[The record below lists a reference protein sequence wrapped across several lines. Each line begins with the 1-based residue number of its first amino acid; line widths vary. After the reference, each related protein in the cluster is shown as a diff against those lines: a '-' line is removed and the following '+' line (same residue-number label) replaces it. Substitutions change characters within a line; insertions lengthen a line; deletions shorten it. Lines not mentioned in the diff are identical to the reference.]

1 MSAGRKL
8 FNRRFT
14 SRRRSTRTARIL
26 LVIFPLIFLLAAA
39 LYRFAPQPALPAM
52 AGQSKVQELQGF
64 LSDRS
69 VIFRQILS
77 QVIPGLGHPYFAGKD
92 SPAAGQGDDILTGTV
107 SRLDPRDPWR
117 IFSAQIPYI
126 SEVGYQPQ
134 TLIYE
139 AGKSEGGPSTAPR
152 IIIPSYSVQ
161 KEGRVIIYHT
171 HTTESFLPTSGV
183 NFTEELEFTV
193 ARLGTE
199 LATILRDEYNIT
211 VVHNTQIHDYNR
223 DASYG
228 VAIGTLRELL
238 ETYPDADLVVDLHRD
253 GLDRRLSTAKI
264 GGQYVGRIL
273 FVVGSRHPN
282 WQENYQLAEHF
293 HQILEEIAPGI
304 SRGVRER
311 PLVYN
316 QHLHPGSLLIEVGGN
331 ENSLEEA
338 LRAIPYLAEALS
350 HYDHGGQ

>member
-26 LVIFPLIFLLAAA
+26 LVIFPLILLLASA
-39 LYRFAPQPALPAM
+39 LYRFASPPVLPAM

-69 VIFRQILS
+69 IIFRQILG
-77 QVIPGLGHPYFAGKD
+77 QVIPGLGHPSFAGKD
-92 SPAAGQGDDILTGTV
+92 SPEAGQGEDILTGTV

-139 AGKSEGGPSTAPR
+139 AGQAEGGASTAPR
-152 IIIPSYSVQ
+152 IIVPFQSGQ

-183 NFTEELEFTV
+183 NFTEDLEFTV
-193 ARLGTE
+193 ARLGAE
-199 LATILRDEYNIT
+199 LARILRNEYNIS
-211 VVHNTQIHDYNR
+211 VVHNAQIHDYNR

-253 GLDRRLSTAKI
+253 GLDRKLSTAQI
-264 GGQYVGRIL
+264 GGQAVGRIM

-282 WQENYQLAEHF
+282 WQENYQLADYL
-293 HQILEEIAPGI
+293 HQILEELAPGI

-316 QHLHPGSLLIEVGGN
+316 QHLHTGSLLIEVGGH

-338 LRAIPYLAEALS
+338 LRAIPYLAKALS
-350 HYDHGGQ
+350 RYYYGGQ